1 MTILLQITSGRGP
14 VECCWVVARLAD
26 AVLVDARK
34 NNLQAEII
42 EEESGPESG
51 TLHSALLHL
60 EGSGVDQFVA
70 GYEGTIQWIGT
81 STFRPGHKTKTHKN
95 CVKNFFQFVA
105 NYCAE

>member
-1 MTILLQITSGRGP
+1 MLLGGSATGRR
-14 VECCWVVARLAD
+14 CACRCH
-26 AVLVDARK
+26 K

-60 EGSGVDQFVA
+60 EGSGAEQFVA